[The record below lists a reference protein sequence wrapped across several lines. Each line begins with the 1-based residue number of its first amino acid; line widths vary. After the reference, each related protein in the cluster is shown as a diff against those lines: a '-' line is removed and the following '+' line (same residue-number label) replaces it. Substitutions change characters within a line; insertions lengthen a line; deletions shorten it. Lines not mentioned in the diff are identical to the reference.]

1 MKCEYCGK
9 ESPGRF
15 CSRDCWEAVEGFDA
29 ALKAERSVEFS
40 GKHESA
46 LAEWVDGVRL
56 GKQDAPPLSMAALVA
71 LADRDYRLPAIMAW
85 ASARRKQTWIGE
97 QLGIRQETVSYLYKQ
112 STQMLLA
119 QREAKTD

>member
-9 ESPGRF
+9 DGAGRF

-46 LAEWVDGVRL
+46 LAEWVDGVRI
-56 GKQDAPPLSMAALVA
+56 GKRELPPLSRAALLA
-71 LADRDYRLPAIMAW
+71 LVNVDYRAPAIVIW
-85 ASARRKQTWIGE
+85 ASEGKTQKWIG
-97 QLGIRQETVSYLYKQ
+97 KQ
-112 STQMLLA
+112 IGLSGQRAGYIHAMALQVLQAQPDTQ
-119 QREAKTD
+119 